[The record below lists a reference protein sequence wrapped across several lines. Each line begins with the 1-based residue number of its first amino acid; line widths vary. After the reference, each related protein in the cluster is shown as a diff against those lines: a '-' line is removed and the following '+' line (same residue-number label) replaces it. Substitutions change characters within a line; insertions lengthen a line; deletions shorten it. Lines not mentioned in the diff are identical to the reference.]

1 MLSPSF
7 RVVLDIGLLLSAHGV
22 EARPAPG
29 AAPRRSPP
37 LPNSFAE
44 RLQVPSVK
52 TPLASYTNPSTG
64 VPIDFYEL
72 RVRDFNRRFYPN
84 LPNGTAIGY
93 DGAFPGP
100 TFRVERGRETVVRV
114 VNHANRTVNL
124 HLHGS
129 YSTWQEDRVDVTDQM

>member
-1 MLSPSF
+1 MLSTSI
-7 RVVLDIGLLLSAHGV
+7 LGIGLLLGSHGV
-22 EARPAPG
+22 GATSAG

-37 LPNSFAE
+37 LENSFTE
-44 RLQVPSVK
+44 PLPIPQVKKPI
-52 TPLASYTNPSTG
+52 TSYTNPATG

-72 RVRDFNRRFYPN
+72 RVRGFSRRFYPN
-84 LPNGTAIGY
+84 LRNGTAIGY

-114 VNHANRTVNL
+114 VNDANRTVNL

-129 YSTWQEDRVDVTDQM
+129 YSE